1 MNKTQKLIIAVI
13 AGFLAVII
21 PYYLFF
27 NQNYEKNTRMA
38 YKLVDPTTYFKVKS
52 AIGWTETREI

>member
-1 MNKTQKLIIAVI
+1 MNRTQKLIIAVI

-27 NQNYEKNTRMA
+27 
-38 YKLVDPTTYFKVKS
+38 S
-52 AIGWTETREI
+52 

>member
-1 MNKTQKLIIAVI
+1 MKKNQKLILAII

-27 NQNYEKNTRMA
+27 Y
-38 YKLVDPTTYFKVKS
+38 
-52 AIGWTETREI
+52 

>member
-1 MNKTQKLIIAVI
+1 MRLKELTNFMIMNKTQKMIIALI

-27 NQNYEKNTRMA
+27 N
-38 YKLVDPTTYFKVKS
+38 
-52 AIGWTETREI
+52 

>member
-27 NQNYEKNTRMA
+27 N
-38 YKLVDPTTYFKVKS
+38 
-52 AIGWTETREI
+52 